1 MTGPNVPVDWILRGA
16 RELEA
21 QRAAEPAAVLGDEL
35 LKDHGLRPG
44 SDQFVTVLDEIRQL
58 HLRKTQDYGAD
69 DDAFANIRFGAEVVN
84 IEPWQACLV
93 RICDKVQ
100 RLKAFCHNGRV
111 EFDGL
116 EDTLLDLASYAV
128 IAEVERRRGARGP
141 AESAS

>member
-1 MTGPNVPVDWILRGA
+1 MTGPNVPADWILRGA

-21 QRAAEPAAVLGDEL
+21 QRAAEPAAVPGDEL
-35 LKDHGLRPG
+35 LRNHELRPG
-44 SDQFVTVLDEIRQL
+44 SDEFVAVLDEIRDL
-58 HLRKTQDYGAD
+58 HLRKTQDYGES
-69 DDAFANIRFGAEVVN
+69 DDAFANIRFGAQVVG
-84 IEPWQACLV
+84 IDPWQACLI

-116 EDTLLDLASYAV
+116 EDTLKDLASYAV

-141 AESAS
+141 AKSAC

>member
-1 MTGPNVPVDWILRGA
+1 MTDDNVPSDWILRGA

-21 QRAAEPAAVLGDEL
+21 KRAAEVAPVPGDEL
-35 LKDHGLRPG
+35 LKAHDLRPG
-44 SDQFVTVLDEIRQL
+44 SREFVGVVDEICEL
-58 HLRKTQDYGAD
+58 HLRKTQDYGSAE
-69 DDAFANIRFGAEVVN
+69 DAFANIRFGAEVVG
-84 IEPWQACLV
+84 IEPWQACLI

-111 EFDGL
+111 EFDGI
-116 EDTLLDLASYAV
+116 EDTLKDLASYAV